1 MGRVQFEDIFEECLS
16 ALLEGRRSI
25 EGSLSLYPAWR
36 GRLEPLLR
44 AAEEIAGGLDVS
56 PPPYTRERGLQR
68 FLDSARARRRL
79 RQMLAPQAVATPWW
93 RWASTGLAAVVV
105 IGVLAFMSATLMA
118 DDGQALGESV
128 SVSVSVRPYTPRSV
142 EPAPPAPEQTP
153 LQRVQEQVAAL
164 EESVRQG
171 QPVGD
176 GQLEELQEANNDL
189 AADLGGP
196 REMALVER
204 VAAVSIAS
212 KQFELFQKLQEQ
224 PAGPSAL
231 AVQESIEA
239 AAGVL
244 EVLGT
249 TVTPPAGTPT
259 PEPTVSPT
267 PVPSAQPS
275 ATPGPGDTSS
285 PAPSPSP
292 TPSP

>member
-16 ALLEGRRSI
+16 ALQEGRRSI
-25 EGSLSLYPAWR
+25 EESLSLYPAWR

-44 AAEEIAGGLDVS
+44 AAEEASAALDAT
-56 PPPYTRERGLQR
+56 PPLNVKERGLQR
-68 FLDSARARRRL
+68 FLDAARARRCL
-79 RQMLAPQAVATPWW
+79 RQMLSPQAVAAPWW
-93 RWASTGLAAVVV
+93 RWASSGLAAVVV

-118 DDGQALGESV
+118 DEGQKLGESA
-128 SVSVSVRPYTPRSV
+128 SVSVRPYASHSAGT
-142 EPAPPAPEQTP
+142 PPAQPEQTS

-196 REMALVER
+196 GEMALVER

-231 AVQESIEA
+231 ALQES
-239 AAGVL
+239 L
-244 EVLGT
+244 E
-249 TVTPPAGTPT
+249 
-259 PEPTVSPT
+259 
-267 PVPSAQPS
+267 
-275 ATPGPGDTSS
+275 
-285 PAPSPSP
+285 
-292 TPSP
+292 

>member
-1 MGRVQFEDIFEECLS
+1 MGRGQFEDIFEECLS

-25 EGSLSLYPAWR
+25 EESLSLYPAWR

-44 AAEEIAGGLDVS
+44 AAEEIAGGLDATPS
-56 PPPYTRERGLQR
+56 PYAKERGLQR

-79 RQMLAPQAVATPWW
+79 RQILPPQAVATAWW

-118 DDGQALGESV
+118 DDGQRLRE

-142 EPAPPAPEQTP
+142 EPAPPASEQTP

-196 REMALVER
+196 GGMALVER

-259 PEPTVSPT
+259 PEPTASPT

-275 ATPGPGDTSS
+275 ATPGPGDTPS

-292 TPSP
+292 TPSQ

>member
-1 MGRVQFEDIFEECLS
+1 MGRVPFEDIFEECLS

-25 EGSLSLYPAWR
+25 EQSLSLYPAWR

-44 AAEEIAGGLDVS
+44 AAEEVSAGLDAT
-56 PPPYTRERGLQR
+56 PPLYVKERGLQR

-79 RQMLAPQAVATPWW
+79 RHMLSPQAVATPWW

-118 DDGQALGESV
+118 DDGQSLGESA
-128 SVSVSVRPYTPRSV
+128 SVSVKPYSPRSADTPQ
-142 EPAPPAPEQTP
+142 PASEQTP

-171 QPVGD
+171 QPVRD
-176 GQLEELQEANNDL
+176 GQLEELQAANNDL
-189 AADLGGP
+189 VAELGGP
-196 REMALVER
+196 GEMALVER

-212 KQFELFQKLQEQ
+212 KQYELLQKLQEQ

-231 AVQESIEA
+231 AVQESLEA

-249 TVTPPAGTPT
+249 TVTPPPATPT
-259 PEPTVSPT
+259 AEPAASPT
-267 PVPSAQPS
+267 PVPSPQPS
-275 ATPGPGDTSS
+275 ATSGPGET
-285 PAPSPSP
+285 PSPSLPASP
-292 TPSP
+292 TPPQ

>member
-25 EGSLSLYPAWR
+25 EESLSLYPAWR

-93 RWASTGLAAVVV
+93 RWASTGLAAVVA
-105 IGVLAFMSATLMA
+105 IGGLALMSATLMA

-128 SVSVSVRPYTPRSV
+128 SVSVRPYTPRSV
-142 EPAPPAPEQTP
+142 EPAPPASEQTP

-176 GQLEELQEANNDL
+176 GQLEELQKANNEL

-196 REMALVER
+196 GEMALVER

-231 AVQESIEA
+231 AVQASLKA
-239 AAGVL
+239 AADVL

-275 ATPGPGDTSS
+275 ATPGPGGTPSS
-285 PAPSPSP
+285 SP
-292 TPSP
+292 TPSPTPWQ

>member
-1 MGRVQFEDIFEECLS
+1 MGRGQFEDIFEECLS
-16 ALLEGRRSI
+16 ALLEGRRGI
-25 EGSLSLYPAWR
+25 EESLSLYPAWR

-79 RQMLAPQAVATPWW
+79 RQMLATQAVATPWW
-93 RWASTGLAAVVV
+93 RWASSGLAAVVA

-118 DDGQALGESV
+118 DDGQRLRE

-142 EPAPPAPEQTP
+142 EPAPPASEQTP

-176 GQLEELQEANNDL
+176 GQLEELQKANNEL

-196 REMALVER
+196 GEMALVER

-212 KQFELFQKLQEQ
+212 KQFELLQKLQEQ

-259 PEPTVSPT
+259 PEPTASPT
-267 PVPSAQPS
+267 PVPSPQPS
-275 ATPGPGDTSS
+275 ATPGPGGTPSS
-285 PAPSPSP
+285 SP
-292 TPSP
+292 TPSQ

>member
-1 MGRVQFEDIFEECLS
+1 MGRGQFEDIFEECLS
-16 ALLEGRRSI
+16 ALLEGRRGI
-25 EGSLSLYPAWR
+25 EESLSLYPAWR

-79 RQMLAPQAVATPWW
+79 RQMLATQAVATPWW
-93 RWASTGLAAVVV
+93 RWASSGLAAVVA

-118 DDGQALGESV
+118 DDGQRLRE

-142 EPAPPAPEQTP
+142 EPAPPASEQTP

-176 GQLEELQEANNDL
+176 GQLEELQKANNEL

-196 REMALVER
+196 GEMALVER

-212 KQFELFQKLQEQ
+212 KQFELLQKLQEQ

-231 AVQESIEA
+231 AVQESLETA
-239 AAGVL
+239 ASVL

-259 PEPTVSPT
+259 PEPTASPT
-267 PVPSAQPS
+267 PVPSPQPS
-275 ATPGPGDTSS
+275 ATPGPGGTPSS
-285 PAPSPSP
+285 SP
-292 TPSP
+292 TPSQ

>member
-1 MGRVQFEDIFEECLS
+1 MGRGQFEDIFEECLS

-25 EGSLSLYPAWR
+25 EESLSLYPAWR

-44 AAEEIAGGLDVS
+44 AAEEIARGLDAPPS
-56 PPPYTRERGLQR
+56 PYAKERGLQR

-79 RQMLAPQAVATPWW
+79 RQILPPQAVATAWW
-93 RWASTGLAAVVV
+93 RWASTGPAAVVV
-105 IGVLAFMSATLMA
+105 IGVLAFISATLMA

-128 SVSVSVRPYTPRSV
+128 SVSVRPYTPRSV
-142 EPAPPAPEQTP
+142 EPAPPASEQTP

-196 REMALVER
+196 GEMALIER

-212 KQFELFQKLQEQ
+212 KQFELFQKLREQ

-249 TVTPPAGTPT
+249 TVTPPPATPT

>member
-1 MGRVQFEDIFEECLS
+1 MGRGQFEDIFEECLS

-25 EGSLSLYPAWR
+25 EESLSLYPAWR

-44 AAEEIAGGLDVS
+44 AAEEIAGGLDATPS
-56 PPPYTRERGLQR
+56 PYAKERGLQR

-79 RQMLAPQAVATPWW
+79 RQMLTPQAVATPWW
-93 RWASTGLAAVVV
+93 RWASSGLAAVVV

-128 SVSVSVRPYTPRSV
+128 SVSVRPYTPRSV
-142 EPAPPAPEQTP
+142 EPAPPASEQTP

-196 REMALVER
+196 GEMALVER

-212 KQFELFQKLQEQ
+212 KQYELLQKLQEQ

-231 AVQESIEA
+231 AVQASLKA
-239 AAGVL
+239 AADVL
-244 EVLGT
+244 EMLGT

-259 PEPTVSPT
+259 PEPTASPT

-275 ATPGPGDTSS
+275 ATPGPGGTPSS
-285 PAPSPSP
+285 SP
-292 TPSP
+292 TPSQ

>member
-1 MGRVQFEDIFEECLS
+1 MGRGQFEDIFEECLS

-25 EGSLSLYPAWR
+25 EESLSLYPAWR

-93 RWASTGLAAVVV
+93 RWASSGLAAVVV

-128 SVSVSVRPYTPRSV
+128 SVSVRPYSPRSADT
-142 EPAPPAPEQTP
+142 APPASEQTP

-189 AADLGGP
+189 AVNLSGP
-196 REMALVER
+196 VEMALVER

-292 TPSP
+292 TPSQ

>member
-1 MGRVQFEDIFEECLS
+1 MRRGQFEDIFEECLS

-25 EGSLSLYPAWR
+25 EESLSLYPAWR

-44 AAEEIAGGLDVS
+44 AAEEIAGGLDAS

-79 RQMLAPQAVATPWW
+79 RQILPPQAVATPWW
-93 RWASTGLAAVVV
+93 RWASTGLAAVIA

-118 DDGQALGESV
+118 DDGQALRE
-128 SVSVSVRPYTPRSV
+128 SVSVSVRPYIPGSM
-142 EPAPPAPEQTP
+142 EPAPPASEQTP

-164 EESVRQG
+164 EQSVRQG

-196 REMALVER
+196 GEMALVER

-212 KQFELFQKLQEQ
+212 KQFELLWGLQEQ
-224 PAGPSAL
+224 PAGASAL
-231 AVQESIEA
+231 AVQESLEA

-244 EVLGT
+244 EMLGT

-259 PEPTVSPT
+259 VSPT
-267 PVPSAQPS
+267 PVPSPQPS
-275 ATPGPGDTSS
+275 VTPGPGNTPS
-285 PAPSPSP
+285 PVPSP
-292 TPSP
+292 TP

>member
-1 MGRVQFEDIFEECLS
+1 MGRGQFEDIFEECLS

-25 EGSLSLYPAWR
+25 EESLSLYPAWR

-79 RQMLAPQAVATPWW
+79 RQMLTPQAVATPWW
-93 RWASTGLAAVVV
+93 RWASSGLAAVVV

-128 SVSVSVRPYTPRSV
+128 SVSVRPYTPRSV
-142 EPAPPAPEQTP
+142 EPAPPASEKTP

-176 GQLEELQEANNDL
+176 GQLEELQKANNEL

-196 REMALVER
+196 GEMALVER

-259 PEPTVSPT
+259 PEPTASPT

-275 ATPGPGDTSS
+275 ATPGPGDTPS

-292 TPSP
+292 TPSQ

>member
-1 MGRVQFEDIFEECLS
+1 MGRGQFEDIFEECLS

-25 EGSLSLYPAWR
+25 EESLSLYPAWR

-44 AAEEIAGGLDVS
+44 AAEEIAGGLDATPS
-56 PPPYTRERGLQR
+56 PYAKERGLQR

-79 RQMLAPQAVATPWW
+79 RQMLTPQAVATPWW
-93 RWASTGLAAVVV
+93 RWASSGLAAVVA
-105 IGVLAFMSATLMA
+105 IGGLALMSATLMA

-128 SVSVSVRPYTPRSV
+128 SVSVRPYTPRSV
-142 EPAPPAPEQTP
+142 EPRLVGASEQTP

-196 REMALVER
+196 GEMALVER

-275 ATPGPGDTSS
+275 ATPGPGDTPS
-285 PAPSPSP
+285 PAPFPSP
-292 TPSP
+292 TPSQ

>member
-1 MGRVQFEDIFEECLS
+1 MGRGQFEDIFEECLS
-16 ALLEGRRSI
+16 ALLAGRRST
-25 EGSLSLYPAWR
+25 EECLSLYPAWR

-79 RQMLAPQAVATPWW
+79 RQMLTPQAVATPWW
-93 RWASTGLAAVVV
+93 RWASSGLAAVVV

-118 DDGQALGESV
+118 DDGQALRESV
-128 SVSVSVRPYTPRSV
+128 TVSVRPYTPRSV
-142 EPAPPAPEQTP
+142 EPAPPASEQTP

-176 GQLEELQEANNDL
+176 GQLVELQEANNDL

-196 REMALVER
+196 GEMALVER

-212 KQFELFQKLQEQ
+212 KQFELLQKLQEQ
-224 PAGPSAL
+224 PVGPSAL

-259 PEPTVSPT
+259 PEPTASPT
-267 PVPSAQPS
+267 PVPSPQPS
-275 ATPGPGDTSS
+275 ATPSPGGTPSS
-285 PAPSPSP
+285 SP
-292 TPSP
+292 TPSQ

>member
-1 MGRVQFEDIFEECLS
+1 MGRGQFEDIFEECLS

-25 EGSLSLYPAWR
+25 EESLSLYPAWR

-44 AAEEIAGGLDVS
+44 AAEEIAGGLDATPS
-56 PPPYTRERGLQR
+56 PHAKERGLQR

-79 RQMLAPQAVATPWW
+79 RQMLTPQAVATPWW
-93 RWASTGLAAVVV
+93 RWASSGLAAVVV

-118 DDGQALGESV
+118 DDGQRLRESV
-128 SVSVSVRPYTPRSV
+128 SVSVRRYTPRSV
-142 EPAPPAPEQTP
+142 EPAPPASEQTP

-189 AADLGGP
+189 AANLSGP
-196 REMALVER
+196 VEMALVER

-259 PEPTVSPT
+259 PEPAVSPT

-275 ATPGPGDTSS
+275 ATPGPGDTPS

-292 TPSP
+292 TPSQ

>member
-1 MGRVQFEDIFEECLS
+1 MGRGQFEDIFEECLS

-25 EGSLSLYPAWR
+25 EESLSLYPAWR

-93 RWASTGLAAVVV
+93 RWASSGLAAVVA
-105 IGVLAFMSATLMA
+105 IGVLTFMSATLMA
-118 DDGQALGESV
+118 DDGQRLRE
-128 SVSVSVRPYTPRSV
+128 SVSVSVRPYPPRSV
-142 EPAPPAPEQTP
+142 EPRLVGASEQTP

-196 REMALVER
+196 GGMALVER

-249 TVTPPAGTPT
+249 TVTPPPATPT

-275 ATPGPGDTSS
+275 ATPGPGDTPSPSS
-285 PAPSPSP
+285 SPSP
-292 TPSP
+292 TPSQ

>member
-1 MGRVQFEDIFEECLS
+1 MGRGQFEDIFEECLS

-25 EGSLSLYPAWR
+25 EESLSLYPAWR

-44 AAEEIAGGLDVS
+44 AAEEIAGGLDATPS
-56 PPPYTRERGLQR
+56 PYAKERGLQR

-93 RWASTGLAAVVV
+93 RWASSGLAAVVV
-105 IGVLAFMSATLMA
+105 IGVLAFISATLMA

-128 SVSVSVRPYTPRSV
+128 SVSVRPYTPRSV
-142 EPAPPAPEQTP
+142 EPAPPASEQTP

-196 REMALVER
+196 GEMALVER
-204 VAAVSIAS
+204 VAAASIAS
-212 KQFELFQKLQEQ
+212 KQYGLLQKLQEQ

-231 AVQESIEA
+231 AVQASLKA
-239 AAGVL
+239 AADVL
-244 EVLGT
+244 EMLGT

-259 PEPTVSPT
+259 PEPTASPT
-267 PVPSAQPS
+267 PVPSPQPS
-275 ATPGPGDTSS
+275 ATPGPGGTPS

-292 TPSP
+292 TPWQ

>member
-1 MGRVQFEDIFEECLS
+1 MGRGQFEDIFEECLS

-25 EGSLSLYPAWR
+25 EESLSLYPAWR

-118 DDGQALGESV
+118 DDGQRLRESA
-128 SVSVSVRPYTPRSV
+128 SVSVRPYTPRSV
-142 EPAPPAPEQTP
+142 EPAPPASEQTP

-196 REMALVER
+196 GEMALVER
-204 VAAVSIAS
+204 VAAASIAS
-212 KQFELFQKLQEQ
+212 RQYGLLQKLQEQ

-231 AVQESIEA
+231 AVQASLKA
-239 AAGVL
+239 AADVL
-244 EVLGT
+244 EMLGT

-275 ATPGPGDTSS
+275 ATPGPGDTPSPSS
-285 PAPSPSP
+285 SPSP
-292 TPSP
+292 TPSQ